1 MDRKLNDIL
10 ETEESDVD
18 LMSLINVERLI
29 EKYSYSSVLYAYAA
43 KFSMILNNQNKDKY
57 LLSAAAYVAERSA
70 LKNFIEQPLKVRK
83 TNKEVE
89 KQVEE
94 SIKQSGVKQVEESN
108 IIEEINSYREPDL
121 SENPTR
127 EEVRK
132 RFLRIEPPETPN
144 SETETE
150 SAEIETVI
158 KRSATSDFKI
168 VTETMA
174 QIYLKQGNKDKALQ
188 IYRQLLADNPKKSV
202 YFAIFLLKG
211 SYCSINRGNI

>member
-18 LMSLINVERLI
+18 LMNLINVERLI

-188 IYRQLLADNPKKSV
+188 IYHQLLADNPKKSV
-202 YFAIFLLKG
+202 YFADRIRELEQE
-211 SYCSINRGNI
+211 

>member
-10 ETEESDVD
+10 ETEESELN
-18 LMSLINVERLI
+18 LMNLINVERLI

-70 LKNFIEQPLKVRK
+70 LKNFIEQPLKVKK

-94 SIKQSGVKQVEESN
+94 SIKQSSVKQIEESN

-121 SENPTR
+121 SDNPTR

-132 RFLRIEPPETPN
+132 RFLKIEPPETPN
-144 SETETE
+144 SDAETEGDT
-150 SAEIETVI
+150 IETVI

-188 IYRQLLADNPKKSV
+188 IYHQLLADNPKKSV
-202 YFAIFLLKG
+202 YFADRIRELEQE
-211 SYCSINRGNI
+211 

>member
-18 LMSLINVERLI
+18 LMNLINVERLI

-83 TNKEVE
+83 ANKGVE
-89 KQVEE
+89 KQIEE

-202 YFAIFLLKG
+202 YFADRIRELEQE
-211 SYCSINRGNI
+211 

>member
-18 LMSLINVERLI
+18 LMNLINVERLI

-83 TNKEVE
+83 ANKEVE
-89 KQVEE
+89 KQIEE

-202 YFAIFLLKG
+202 YFADRIRELEQE
-211 SYCSINRGNI
+211 

>member
-18 LMSLINVERLI
+18 LMNLINVERLI

-43 KFSMILNNQNKDKY
+43 KFSMILDNQNKDKY

-202 YFAIFLLKG
+202 YFADRIRELEQE
-211 SYCSINRGNI
+211 

>member
-18 LMSLINVERLI
+18 LMNLINIERLI

-94 SIKQSGVKQVEESN
+94 SIKQSGVKQVEGSN

-144 SETETE
+144 SETEIE

-202 YFAIFLLKG
+202 YFADRIRELEQE
-211 SYCSINRGNI
+211 

>member
-10 ETEESDVD
+10 ETEESEVN
-18 LMSLINVERLI
+18 LMNLINVERLI

-70 LKNFIEQPLKVRK
+70 LKNFIEQPLKVKK

-94 SIKQSGVKQVEESN
+94 SIKQSSVKQIEESN

-121 SENPTR
+121 SDNPTR

-132 RFLRIEPPETPN
+132 RFLKIEPPETPN
-144 SETETE
+144 SDAD
-150 SAEIETVI
+150 AEGDTIETVI

-188 IYRQLLADNPKKSV
+188 IYHQLLAVNPKKSV
-202 YFAIFLLKG
+202 YFADRIRELEQE
-211 SYCSINRGNI
+211 

>member
-18 LMSLINVERLI
+18 LMNLINVERLI

-43 KFSMILNNQNKDKY
+43 KVSMILNNQNKDKY

-89 KQVEE
+89 KKVEE

-202 YFAIFLLKG
+202 YFADRIRELEQE
-211 SYCSINRGNI
+211 

>member
-18 LMSLINVERLI
+18 LMNLINVERLI

-70 LKNFIEQPLKVRK
+70 LKNFIEQPLKARK

-94 SIKQSGVKQVEESN
+94 SIKQSSVKQVEESN

-188 IYRQLLADNPKKSV
+188 IYHQLLADNPKKSV
-202 YFAIFLLKG
+202 YFADRIRELEQE
-211 SYCSINRGNI
+211 

>member
-18 LMSLINVERLI
+18 LMNLINVERLI

-202 YFAIFLLKG
+202 YFADRIRELEQE
-211 SYCSINRGNI
+211 

>member
-10 ETEESDVD
+10 ETEESEVN
-18 LMSLINVERLI
+18 LMNLINVERLI

-70 LKNFIEQPLKVRK
+70 LKNFIEQPLKVKK

-94 SIKQSGVKQVEESN
+94 SIKQSSVKQIEESN

-121 SENPTR
+121 SDNPTR

-132 RFLRIEPPETPN
+132 RFLKIEPPETPN
-144 SETETE
+144 SDAD
-150 SAEIETVI
+150 AEGDTIETVI

-188 IYRQLLADNPKKSV
+188 IYHQLLADNPKKSI
-202 YFAIFLLKG
+202 YFADRIRELEQE
-211 SYCSINRGNI
+211 

>member
-10 ETEESDVD
+10 ETEESEVN
-18 LMSLINVERLI
+18 LMNLINVERLI

-70 LKNFIEQPLKVRK
+70 LKNFIEQPLKVKK

-94 SIKQSGVKQVEESN
+94 SIKQSSVKQIKESN

-121 SENPTR
+121 SDNPTR

-132 RFLRIEPPETPN
+132 RFLKIEPPETPN
-144 SETETE
+144 SDAETEGST
-150 SAEIETVI
+150 IETVI
-158 KRSATSDFKI
+158 KRSATADFKI

-202 YFAIFLLKG
+202 YFADRIRELEQE
-211 SYCSINRGNI
+211 

>member
-18 LMSLINVERLI
+18 LMNLINVERLI

-94 SIKQSGVKQVEESN
+94 SIKQSGVKQVEKSN

-202 YFAIFLLKG
+202 YFADRIRELEQE
-211 SYCSINRGNI
+211 

>member
-108 IIEEINSYREPDL
+108 IIEEINSYREPDF

-202 YFAIFLLKG
+202 YFADRIRELEQE
-211 SYCSINRGNI
+211 

>member
-18 LMSLINVERLI
+18 LMNLINIERLI

-83 TNKEVE
+83 ANKEVE

-202 YFAIFLLKG
+202 YFADRIRELEQE
-211 SYCSINRGNI
+211 

>member
-18 LMSLINVERLI
+18 LMNLINVERLI
-29 EKYSYSSVLYAYAA
+29 ERYSYSSVLYAYAA

-202 YFAIFLLKG
+202 YFADRIRELEQE
-211 SYCSINRGNI
+211 

>member
-1 MDRKLNDIL
+1 LPTDDEALCAQL
-10 ETEESDVD
+10 
-18 LMSLINVERLI
+18 
-29 EKYSYSSVLYAYAA
+29 
-43 KFSMILNNQNKDKY
+43 ILNNQNKDKY

-202 YFAIFLLKG
+202 YFADRIRELEQE
-211 SYCSINRGNI
+211 

>member
-18 LMSLINVERLI
+18 LMNLINVERLI

-174 QIYLKQGNKDKALQ
+174 QIYLKQGNKDKTLQ

-202 YFAIFLLKG
+202 YFADRIRELEQE
-211 SYCSINRGNI
+211 

>member
-29 EKYSYSSVLYAYAA
+29 ERYSYSSVLYAYAA

-57 LLSAAAYVAERSA
+57 LLSAAAYVAERSV

-94 SIKQSGVKQVEESN
+94 SIKQSSVKQVEESN

-202 YFAIFLLKG
+202 YFADRIRELEQE
-211 SYCSINRGNI
+211 

>member
-18 LMSLINVERLI
+18 LMNLINVERLI

-83 TNKEVE
+83 ANKEVE

-202 YFAIFLLKG
+202 YFADRIRELEQE
-211 SYCSINRGNI
+211 

>member
-10 ETEESDVD
+10 ETEESEVN
-18 LMSLINVERLI
+18 LMNLINVERLI

-70 LKNFIEQPLKVRK
+70 LKNFIEQPLKVKK

-94 SIKQSGVKQVEESN
+94 SIKQSSVKQIEESN

-121 SENPTR
+121 SDNPTR

-132 RFLRIEPPETPN
+132 RFLKIEPPETPN
-144 SETETE
+144 SDAETEGDT
-150 SAEIETVI
+150 IETVI

-188 IYRQLLADNPKKSV
+188 IYHQLLAVNPKKSV
-202 YFAIFLLKG
+202 YFADRIRELEQE
-211 SYCSINRGNI
+211 

>member
-18 LMSLINVERLI
+18 LMNLINVERLI

-132 RFLRIEPPETPN
+132 RFLRIKPPETPN

-202 YFAIFLLKG
+202 YFADRIRELE
-211 SYCSINRGNI
+211 

>member
-10 ETEESDVD
+10 ETEESEVN
-18 LMSLINVERLI
+18 LMNLINVERLI

-70 LKNFIEQPLKVRK
+70 LKNFIEQPLKVKK

-94 SIKQSGVKQVEESN
+94 SIKQSSVKQIEESN

-121 SENPTR
+121 SDNPTR

-132 RFLRIEPPETPN
+132 RFLKIEPPETPN
-144 SETETE
+144 SDAD
-150 SAEIETVI
+150 AEGDTIETVI

-188 IYRQLLADNPKKSV
+188 IYHQLLADNPKKSV
-202 YFAIFLLKG
+202 YFADRIKELEQE
-211 SYCSINRGNI
+211 

>member
-10 ETEESDVD
+10 ETEESEVD
-18 LMSLINVERLI
+18 LMNLINVERLI

-43 KFSMILNNQNKDKY
+43 KFSMILNNQNKAKY

-70 LKNFIEQPLKVRK
+70 LKNFIEQPLKVK
-83 TNKEVE
+83 KSIKESGTQIQEQIHQNKESE
-89 KQVEE
+89 KKT
-94 SIKQSGVKQVEESN
+94 SS

-121 SENPTR
+121 SDNPTR

-132 RFLRIEPPETPN
+132 RFLKIEPPETPN
-144 SETETE
+144 SDAETEGDT
-150 SAEIETVI
+150 IETVI

-188 IYRQLLADNPKKSV
+188 IYHQLLADNPKKSV
-202 YFAIFLLKG
+202 YFADRIRELEQE
-211 SYCSINRGNI
+211 

>member
-18 LMSLINVERLI
+18 LMNLINVERLI

-83 TNKEVE
+83 ANKEVE

-144 SETETE
+144 SETEIE

-202 YFAIFLLKG
+202 YFADRIRELEQE
-211 SYCSINRGNI
+211 

>member
-10 ETEESDVD
+10 GTEESDVD

-202 YFAIFLLKG
+202 YFADRIRELEQE
-211 SYCSINRGNI
+211 

>member
-10 ETEESDVD
+10 ETEESEVN
-18 LMSLINVERLI
+18 LMNLINVERLI

-70 LKNFIEQPLKVRK
+70 LKNFIEQPLKVKK

-94 SIKQSGVKQVEESN
+94 SIKQSSVKQIEESN

-121 SENPTR
+121 SDNPTR

-132 RFLRIEPPETPN
+132 RFLKIEPPETPN
-144 SETETE
+144 SDAD
-150 SAEIETVI
+150 AEGDTIETVI

-188 IYRQLLADNPKKSV
+188 IYHQLLADNPKKSV
-202 YFAIFLLKG
+202 YFADRIRELEQE
-211 SYCSINRGNI
+211 

>member
-10 ETEESDVD
+10 ETEESELN
-18 LMSLINVERLI
+18 LMNLINVERLI

-70 LKNFIEQPLKVRK
+70 LKNFIEQPLKVK
-83 TNKEVE
+83 KSIKESGTQIQEQIHQNKESE
-89 KQVEE
+89 KKT
-94 SIKQSGVKQVEESN
+94 SS

-121 SENPTR
+121 SDNPTR

-132 RFLRIEPPETPN
+132 RFLKIEPPEMPN
-144 SETETE
+144 SDAETEGDT
-150 SAEIETVI
+150 IETVI

-188 IYRQLLADNPKKSV
+188 IYHQLLADNPKKSV
-202 YFAIFLLKG
+202 YFADRIRELEQE
-211 SYCSINRGNI
+211 

>member
-10 ETEESDVD
+10 ETEESEVN
-18 LMSLINVERLI
+18 LMNLINVERLI

-70 LKNFIEQPLKVRK
+70 LKNFIEQPLKVKK

-94 SIKQSGVKQVEESN
+94 SIKQSSVKQVEESN

-121 SENPTR
+121 SDNPTR

-132 RFLRIEPPETPN
+132 RFLKIEPPETPN
-144 SETETE
+144 SDAD
-150 SAEIETVI
+150 AEGDTIETVI

-188 IYRQLLADNPKKSV
+188 IYHQLLADNPKKSV
-202 YFAIFLLKG
+202 YFADR
-211 SYCSINRGNI
+211 NRELEQE

>member
-132 RFLRIEPPETPN
+132 RFLRIEPPETTN

-202 YFAIFLLKG
+202 YFADRIRELEQE
-211 SYCSINRGNI
+211 

>member
-18 LMSLINVERLI
+18 LMNLINVERLI

-83 TNKEVE
+83 ANKEVE

-188 IYRQLLADNPKKSV
+188 IYHQLLADNPKKSV
-202 YFAIFLLKG
+202 YFADRIRELEQE
-211 SYCSINRGNI
+211 